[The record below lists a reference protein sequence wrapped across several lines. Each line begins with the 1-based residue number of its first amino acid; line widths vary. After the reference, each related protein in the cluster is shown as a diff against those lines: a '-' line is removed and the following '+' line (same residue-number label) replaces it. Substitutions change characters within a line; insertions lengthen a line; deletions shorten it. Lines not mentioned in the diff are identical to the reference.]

1 MDNALAVLMANIW
14 VLIPLAGI
22 GAGMFNNYLKLR
34 SEQRKLGADNRELEK
49 ALAEMQRRQ
58 TELLDRV
65 QNLEA
70 IVVSQT
76 WDVVNDRQLSEA
88 DRERRLASTVRR
100 ELRPADPESANQQR
114 AEQLARRLQA

>member
-1 MDNALAVLMANIW
+1 MDTALSILMANIW

-22 GAGMFNNYLKLR
+22 GAGMFSNYLKLK
-34 SEQRKLGADNRELEK
+34 SEQRKLGADNRELERE
-49 ALAEMQRRQ
+49 LTEMKRRQ
-58 TELLDRV
+58 AELLDRV

-100 ELRPADPESANQQR
+100 ELRPADQESVNQQR